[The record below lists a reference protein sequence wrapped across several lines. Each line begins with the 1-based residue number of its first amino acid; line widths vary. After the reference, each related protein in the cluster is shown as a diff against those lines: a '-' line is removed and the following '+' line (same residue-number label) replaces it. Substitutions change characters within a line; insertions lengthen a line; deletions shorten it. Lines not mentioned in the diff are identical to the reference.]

1 MDLFDGC
8 PIFLAVAFAN
18 EANQESNSVGP
29 QFEHRLKRIRKRTRR
44 RPLKKKRRIVN
55 KLRATYVTPD
65 FIRSQWLVILGKR
78 KTQTLLSSNCWGRL
92 PAITAIEPNHYEQI
106 LPKIDRFPQAWYI

>member
-8 PIFLAVAFAN
+8 PIFIAVGFAN
-18 EANQESNSVGP
+18 EVNQESNSVGP
-29 QFEHRLKRIRKRTRR
+29 QFEHRLKRIRK
-44 RPLKKKRRIVN
+44 IVN

-92 PAITAIEPNHYEQI
+92 PAIPAIEPNHYEQI